1 MILHFVDEPSEDSL
15 FIPPRSY
22 LVCDQAYCLRTYQIS
37 GYSVPDTTCA
47 ERDYFNKKISCARRI
62 VERVFG
68 ILKKR
73 FKILCRACEQSPA
86 TKTMQVWAIIILHN
100 LMLRMNGYDEA
111 FAEDSSLDLEDE
123 PDCEPPDVFDDTDPL
138 DRGYL
143 RRDELVAEFWQSR
156 TS

>member
-1 MILHFVDEPSEDSL
+1 
-15 FIPPRSY
+15 
-22 LVCDQAYCLRTYQIS
+22 
-37 GYSVPDTTCA
+37 
-47 ERDYFNKKISCARRI
+47 
-62 VERVFG
+62 
-68 ILKKR
+68 
-73 FKILCRACEQSPA
+73 
-86 TKTMQVWAIIILHN
+86 
-100 LMLRMNGYDEA
+100 MLRMNGYDEA